1 MNCITHFEW
10 QLSFSEIVWLRDV
23 PTLPKA
29 AFLSTRVGYSYQVPG
44 LASSSQLMLLPTLL
58 TDLYLLITTTLPC
71 APTHFQDSH
80 FRFPFSSSERESI
93 RQQWHSIGRE
103 GKNPTFCSF
112 SSVFPAGVTESPPSI
127 PVISLFYSFIQI
139 PEYFKSLC
147 MVHLLMILTVEY
159 WKLIFHAAKI
169 FQSIFHTR
177 QIHRICNINVT
188 EDPKDK
194 KLGITREKYTFT

>member
-1 MNCITHFEW
+1 MSQHFPR
-10 QLSFSEIVWLRDV
+10 LHF
-23 PTLPKA
+23 
-29 AFLSTRVGYSYQVPG
+29 FLLE
-44 LASSSQLMLLPTLL
+44 LAILIRFRALLPAANWCCCQHCSQTF
-58 TDLYLLITTTLPC
+58 TYLLSPPCHVLPL
-71 APTHFQDSH
+71 TSKT
-80 FRFPFSSSERESI
+80 
-93 RQQWHSIGRE
+93 HSIGRE

-139 PEYFKSLC
+139 LEYFKSLC
-147 MVHLLMILTVEY
+147 MVHLLMILAVEY

-194 KLGITREKYTFT
+194 KLGITIEKYTFT